1 MFEALRIDAAT
12 LIAVVMAL
20 ALVLYA
26 VSGGADYGG
35 GVWDLFARGPRK
47 TQQRALIERAIGPIW
62 EANHVWL
69 ILVVVLLFACFPR
82 GYAVLSTALHIPL
95 TLALLGIVARGT
107 AFTFRHYDVRGAANE
122 RAWGLVFSVAS
133 LVTPIV
139 LGVIVGSVASG
150 GIRVDARG
158 AVTSGFFSPWATT
171 VFPWLVGLLT
181 LSLFALLAAV
191 YLCVEA
197 GDDRALATDFRRRA
211 LLAMGASTFFA
222 AAALAASERG
232 APRIWD
238 SLALPL
244 MHATTIPSGHVEP
257 YSLQLALIV
266 HVATGACALLTIATL
281 LTQRDRV
288 ARLAAPAFVGLVVV
302 GWMAAQYPLV
312 ITPDVS
318 IRSAAAPQ
326 SVLHAVLYALAG
338 GSLLLAPSLVYLF
351 RLFKSRPSVAH

>member
-1 MFEALRIDAAT
+1 MFEALRIDPAT
-12 LIAVVMAL
+12 LIAVVIAV

-26 VSGGADYGG
+26 LSGGADYGG

-47 TQQRALIERAIGPIW
+47 VAQRALIERAIGPIW

-107 AFTFRHYDVRGAANE
+107 AFTFRHYDLRGSAHE
-122 RAWGLVFSVAS
+122 RRWGLVFSIAS
-133 LVTPIV
+133 LVTPIL

-158 AVTSGFFSPWATT
+158 AVTSGFLSPWATT

-197 GDDRALATDFRRRA
+197 GDDRALAADFRRRA
-211 LLAMGASTFFA
+211 LISMGASTFFA
-222 AAALAASERG
+222 AAALAASEHG
-232 APRIWD
+232 APRIWT
-238 SLALPL
+238 SLAVPL
-244 MHATTIPSGHVEP
+244 VRGTDVAPPAM
-257 YSLQLALIV
+257 QLALVV
-266 HVATGACALLTIATL
+266 HVATGVCALLTIAAL
-281 LTQRDRV
+281 LSQRDRI
-288 ARLAAPAFVGLVVV
+288 ARLAAPAFVGLVVL
-302 GWMAAQYPLV
+302 GWMAAQYPLI
-312 ITPDVS
+312 ITPDVGIGAS
-318 IRSAAAPQ
+318 AAPQ

-351 RLFKSRPSVAH
+351 RLFKGRPSAAH

>member
-12 LIAVVMAL
+12 LIAVVMAV

-35 GVWDLFARGPRK
+35 GLWDLFAGGPRK
-47 TQQRALIERAIGPIW
+47 AQQRALIERAIGPIW

-107 AFTFRHYDVRGAANE
+107 AFTFRHYDVRCAANE
-122 RAWGLVFSVAS
+122 RGWGLLFSIAS
-133 LVTPIV
+133 LVTPVV

-158 AVTSGFFSPWATT
+158 AVTSGFLSPWATT

-181 LSLFALLAAV
+181 LSLFALLA
-191 YLCVEA
+191 
-197 GDDRALATDFRRRA
+197 
-211 LLAMGASTFFA
+211 MGASTFFA
-222 AAALAASERG
+222 AAALAAAEHG
-232 APRIWD
+232 APRIWA
-238 SLALPL
+238 SLAVPL
-244 MHATTIPSGHVEP
+244 MHGTGVAPP
-257 YSLQLALIV
+257 AMQLALVV
-266 HVATGACALLTIATL
+266 HVATGACALLTIAML
-281 LTQRDRV
+281 LAQRDRI
-288 ARLAAPAFVGLVVV
+288 ARLAAPAFVGLVVC
-302 GWMAAQYPLV
+302 GWMAAQYPLI
-312 ITPDVS
+312 ITPDVNIGGS
-318 IRSAAAPQ
+318 AAPQ

-351 RLFKSRPSVAH
+351 RLFKGRQSVAH